1 VQQLLKNIWVDITV
15 LKEVEEFLVE
25 WNSTSQELKAHTS
38 GSTGAPKQ
46 ITLSKK
52 GLLFS
57 ARNTNTFFKLN
68 ENSKALLCLPLATIG
83 GKMML
88 VRALESKMT
97 LFIDSASSNPLRKRE
112 EYFDFV
118 AVTPMQLIKMLD
130 ESIDKVRRIK
140 YILVGGAPMNENL
153 ISGLKDEKITVFLG
167 YGMTE
172 TASHIAIRKA
182 GYENDEFY
190 QAMPGIRFSYGDNQ
204 TLKIHYPALND
215 FPIETNDLVELVDCN
230 RFKWLGRKDFV
241 VNSGGIKIHIEDIEN
256 RLSNRIKCPFFV
268 AGIPDDVLG
277 EKLILCIESNDNEV
291 IFDLNFLGVKK
302 PREVIYLAKFSYTES
317 GKINRKATVNQ
328 LNLNK

>member
-1 VQQLLKNIWVDITV
+1 VQQLLKNIWVDRTV

-57 ARNTNTFFKLN
+57 ARNTNTFFNLN

-118 AVTPMQLIKMLD
+118 AVTPMQLIKMLN

-153 ISGLKDEKITVFLG
+153 ISRLKDEKITVFLG

-172 TASHIAIRKA
+172 TASHVAIRKV

-215 FPIETNDLVELVDCN
+215 FPIETNDLVELIDCN

-241 VNSGGIKIHIEDIEN
+241 VNSGGIKIHIEAIEN

-268 AGIPDDVLG
+268 FGIPDKNLG
-277 EKLILCIESNDNEV
+277 EKLILCIESSEKDLTMD
-291 IFDLNFLGVKK
+291 FDFLGIQK
-302 PREVIYLAKFSYTES
+302 PRHVYFFKSFVYTPS
-317 GKINRKATVNQ
+317 GKVSRQETIKLLQ
-328 LNLNK
+328 LNQ